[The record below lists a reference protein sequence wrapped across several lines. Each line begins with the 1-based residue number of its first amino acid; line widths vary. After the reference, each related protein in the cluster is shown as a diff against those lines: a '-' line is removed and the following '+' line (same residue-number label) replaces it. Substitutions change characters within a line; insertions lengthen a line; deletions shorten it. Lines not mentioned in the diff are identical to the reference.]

1 MAYSIPDA
9 ILTAKSSGDMSSGQ
23 FHLVNLSTTNSADG
37 CILGPSSEGGFVVGV
52 WLGNS
57 TAAEHGP
64 VQVGGVAKVQVS
76 TATNAIAYG
85 AWLTGST
92 QTIGRAKATTST
104 GATQYTIGRAM
115 AAVAS
120 GSSAII
126 PVLLQGGVKLDMT
139 A

>member
-1 MAYSIPDA
+1 MAITHPGLT
-9 ILTAKSSGDMSSGQ
+9 ITAKSSGDMSSGQ
-23 FHLVNLSTTNSADG
+23 FHLVNLSTTNFADG

-57 TAAEHGP
+57 TAAEPGP
-64 VQVGGVAKVQVS
+64 VQVHGIAKVQVS
-76 TATNAIAYG
+76 SATNAIAYG
-85 AWLTGST
+85 QFLTGST

-104 GATQYTIGRAM
+104 GATHYTIGRAM

-120 GSSAII
+120 GSTAII
-126 PVLLQGGVKLDMT
+126 PVLLQAGVKLDMT

>member
-1 MAYSIPDA
+1 MATQIPGLT
-9 ILTAKSSGDMSSGQ
+9 ITAKSSGDMSSGQ
-23 FHLVNLSTTNSADG
+23 FHLVNLSTANSADG
-37 CILGPSSEGGFVVGV
+37 CILGPSSAGGFVVGV

-64 VQVGGVAKVQVS
+64 VQVSGIAKVQLS
-76 TATNAIAYG
+76 TATEAISYG
-85 AWLTGST
+85 EWLTGST
-92 QTIGRAKATTST
+92 ASIGRAIATTST
-104 GATQYTIGRAM
+104 ANTQYTIGRAM

-126 PVLLQGGVKLDMT
+126 PVLLQAGSKLDMT